1 MSDIYNPAVPVSADE
16 PLPPPRPGANND
28 WVRSNARGYSI
39 LEQPCGVKRKVKV
52 IAVGAGAAGIDLAK
66 AVDTRMENVEL
77 AIYERQSEVG
87 GCWNS
92 SRRVSDCHS
101 ACSDAQARSLQ
112 VSWLRLRHPS
122 R

>member
-1 MSDIYNPAVPVSADE
+1 MSDIYNPAVPVRADE
-16 PLPPPRPGANND
+16 PLPPPRPGSNND

-77 AIYERQSEVG
+77 AIYERQNEVG

-92 SRRVSDCHS
+92 SRQVYDCLF
-101 ACSDAQARSLQ
+101 ALRCSSMLARQ
-112 VSWLRLRHPS
+112 VSWLRMRHPS